1 MHKTLELLFGRVY
14 ELNVVNQPHRTR
26 NMTKPVY
33 VIYSFNHVRMN
44 EFADSNEAHRFLA
57 RVNAGY
63 TADLYYLTCEAPQVN
78 TDIPDPLLVLFATND
93 KAEEALRSVG
103 FALIGGIWKS
113 KDGLIDAYVK
123 VRSDGQYRIELHA

>member
-14 ELNVVNQPHRTR
+14 ELIVVNQPHRTR
-26 NMTKPVY
+26 NMTKPVTR
-33 VIYSFNHVRMN
+33 H
-44 EFADSNEAHRFLA
+44 
-57 RVNAGY
+57 
-63 TADLYYLTCEAPQVN
+63 
-78 TDIPDPLLVLFATND
+78 DPLIVLFATND
-93 KAEEALRSVG
+93 KAEAALRSAG